1 MDLVVIPECFV
12 DTNLTETLVPPKR
25 GYNHQHGCGTV
36 ARVMIKTFS
45 DSFAVGIIDKDKQE
59 IDYLKQFEILVKEG
73 NLFLHKHKTR
83 HHYIIQISPAMERF
97 ILDNAEAA
105 GINLE
110 DFGLPS
116 NLNDLKDIAKTTRS
130 KNDHKFRELFKAIRN
145 QGAREFE
152 LLASWISY
160 LKEHTYKAEAEV
172 LRNF

>member
-1 MDLVVIPECFV
+1 MDLAVMPECYI
-12 DTNLTETLVPPKR
+12 DTNLTETLVPTKR

-36 ARVMIKTFS
+36 SSKMRGIFS
-45 DSFAVGIIDKDKQE
+45 DSFALGIIDKDKHE
-59 IDYLKQFEILVKEG
+59 IDYLKEFDIVVNEG

-105 GINLE
+105 GVNLE

-116 NLNDLKDIAKTTRS
+116 NLNDLKDTTKKTRS
-130 KNDHKFRELFKAIRN
+130 KNDHKFKELFKAIRN

-160 LKEHTYKAEAEV
+160 LKEHTYKAEVEV